1 MFMSTHFPLRQV
13 ALAAASLWCAS
24 ALAQTVDPA
33 AGPAAVLRN
42 VEQTLPAKPAST
54 TVERTPAP
62 ASTGDFSV
70 SKLVGVRVDS
80 TFLADEIQAY
90 WLPSLN
96 KSVSANE
103 VSRFKAWVWE
113 QLQAEGYLAYV
124 LTKEEK
130 SADGSVLV
138 VQVRAPLLGKVTVAS
153 LDQLP
158 DDEGSKRYANEVARR
173 FAKLYTAGSPVDVQG
188 MTARLSAISYDLPV
202 VLEAAMRQPD
212 AEAIDVVINMRL
224 VPAEPG
230 KLISGLVQAN
240 NYGLSA
246 YGREQLL
253 TQLRINGE
261 TPMSEVTLTGQVSEG
276 VRYFKGEATAPWIG
290 KQSRGMGWFTLV
302 ESKSKG
308 GVDQVRGST
317 IDFGGG
323 VHTLLLS
330 NREGTVTSAVELGH
344 RATDSTTSGATTA
357 DRTDNQLRLRLMTSM
372 TPSWADNYSA
382 DLGLF
387 LGRIGIEDSLDT
399 DPRNVK
405 GHYQKLEFN
414 GQARKTLS
422 ADKKWVG
429 AVRWRSQAA
438 WQNQDGYNQFSLGG
452 VNGIRAY
459 TSSDGV
465 GDQGVQV
472 SLDLTRQITDHL
484 FVGVL
489 YDTGRVKQN
498 IKAVGNSKPASYSLS
513 GAGVQLGGDYG
524 AWSWIGTA
532 AKGLDK
538 TEPFAEAVSSDLRD
552 WRGSIAI
559 NYRF

>member
-1 MFMSTHFPLRQV
+1 MPNLTPFSIRPV

-24 ALAQTVDPA
+24 ALAQTTD
-33 AGPAAVLRN
+33 PAAVLRN
-42 VEQTLPAKPAST
+42 IEQTQPAKPATT
-54 TVERTPAP
+54 TVERTTAP
-62 ASTGDFSV
+62 ASSGDFSI
-70 SKLVGVRVDS
+70 SKLVGVKVDS
-80 TFLADEIQAY
+80 ALLADEIQAY
-90 WLPSLN
+90 WLPSLK

-130 SADGSVLV
+130 SPDGSVLV
-138 VQVRAPLLGKVTVAS
+138 VQVRSPLLGKVSVAS
-153 LDQLP
+153 LDQKT
-158 DDEGSKRYANEVARR
+158 DDEGSKPYANEVARR
-173 FAKLYTAGSPVDVQG
+173 FAQLYSTGSPVDVQG

-202 VLEAAMRQPD
+202 VLEAVLRQPD
-212 AEAIDVVINMRL
+212 AESINVVINMRL
-224 VPAEPG
+224 VPTEPG

-240 NYGLSA
+240 NYGLQS

-261 TPMSEVTLTGQVSEG
+261 TPMSEVTLTGQLSEG

-290 KQSRGMGWFTLV
+290 KQSRGMGWFTLM
-302 ESKSKG
+302 ESKSKD
-308 GVDQVRGST
+308 GVDQVRGSS

-330 NREGTVTSAVELGH
+330 NREGTLTSAVELGH
-344 RATDSTTSGATTA
+344 RATDSTTSGTTTA
-357 DRTDNQLRLRLMTSM
+357 DRTDRQLSLRLMASM
-372 TPSWADNYSA
+372 TPQWVDNYST
-382 DLGLF
+382 DLSLI

-422 ADKKWVG
+422 SDKKWVG
-429 AVRWRSQAA
+429 AVRWRAQAA
-438 WQNQDGYNQFSLGG
+438 WKNLDGYNQLSLGG

-459 TSSDGV
+459 TSADGV

-472 SLDLTRQITDHL
+472 SLDLTRKINDHL

-489 YDTGRVKQN
+489 YDTGRIKQN
-498 IKAVGNSKPASYSLS
+498 IKAVGSNQPASYTLS
-513 GAGVQLGGDYG
+513 GAGVQMGGNYG

-538 TEPFAEAVSSDLRD
+538 TEPFDQALSSDLRD
-552 WRGSIAI
+552 WRGSIAL